1 MTQTTTQ
8 VNSCDT
14 TVKIDDEN
22 GVLIDVTGS
31 SSAVDAEFVQ
41 NVGEGLRTFGT
52 DWPVRQACGR
62 DGTFTWRAVYS
73 LDNAEAKYI
82 LNDWFF
88 NHPKTRR
95 TFQMDVPDSNPGSD
109 RYSFECYL
117 ATLRFSDEAGS
128 PDPIMMEATLRPSG
142 AVSWTSIGS

>member
-14 TVKIDDEN
+14 TVKLDDEN

-31 SSAVDAEFVQ
+31 SSAVDPEFTQ

-62 DGTFTWRAVYS
+62 DGTFAWRVVYTQ
-73 LDNAEAKYI
+73 DNAEAKY
-82 LNDWFF
+82 LLFDWYF

-95 TFQMDVPDSNPGSD
+95 TYQIDIPDSNPGSD
-109 RYSFECYL
+109 RLSMEVYL
-117 ATLRFSDEAGS
+117 ATFRYSDEAGS
-128 PDPIMMEATLRPSG
+128 PDPIMIEATLRPSG
-142 AVSWTSIGS
+142 AVTWTPIGS